1 MEIIT
6 FGGGE
11 RLLYCQNRLKRK
23 ASSRL
28 GKIILLPIPSVG
40 RDGLIKGSGIPLQAV
55 ADTAEE
61 GSLVAGYALPECLAE
76 SLSEVGSLVYDA
88 ARDEDFLLEN
98 ARLTAHGALGHILSD
113 LKKDVSALRV
123 ALVGYGR
130 IGSEMLRLLLF
141 LGAEVTLLTTRESVA
156 KELGEMGVSARVL
169 DGGAALSDFD
179 LVINTA
185 PARLFDEKTPG
196 IFDCPIF
203 DLASGDVLPSLPN
216 IKKLPALPEKM
227 YPETAGEKYADAIL
241 RAFFPE
247 VTG

>member
-11 RLLYCQNRLKRK
+11 RLLYCQNRLKQI
-23 ASSRL
+23 ASANL
-28 GKIILLPIPSVG
+28 GKIVLLPIPSVS
-40 RDGLIKGSGIPLQAV
+40 RDGFIKGSSIPPRSVIDA
-55 ADTAEE
+55 ADE
-61 GSLVAGYALPECLAE
+61 GSLVARYALPECLVE
-76 SLSEVGSLVYDA
+76 SLLEAGSFVYDA
-88 ARDEDFLLEN
+88 ETDEDFLLEN

-123 ALVGYGR
+123 AIVGYGR
-130 IGSEMLRLLLF
+130 IGAEMLRLLLF
-141 LGAEVTLLTTRESVA
+141 LGAEITLLTTRERVA
-156 KELGEMGVSARVL
+156 RELGEMGVSARFL
-169 DGGAALSDFD
+169 DGRADLSGFD

-196 IFDCPIF
+196 IFDCQIF

-216 IKKLPALPEKM
+216 IKKLSALPEKM

-241 RAFFPE
+241 RAFFSE

>member
-1 MEIIT
+1 M
-6 FGGGE
+6 
-11 RLLYCQNRLKRK
+11 
-23 ASSRL
+23 
-28 GKIILLPIPSVG
+28 
-40 RDGLIKGSGIPLQAV
+40 
-55 ADTAEE
+55 
-61 GSLVAGYALPECLAE
+61 
-76 SLSEVGSLVYDA
+76 
-88 ARDEDFLLEN
+88 
-98 ARLTAHGALGHILSD
+98 
-113 LKKDVSALRV
+113 SALRV

-216 IKKLPALPEKM
+216 IKKLPARPEKM